1 MARQAKFDH
10 GYDVRQEG
18 DRRVIGFKGDGL
30 PWSAWV
36 VFPIAFLSVV
46 WLLATPFWIVPAVL
60 IPGTG
65 YLIYQTFQRQEFT
78 LTPDSILKGGVEY
91 DLGRVSEVL
100 IDNPLDKAVSVT
112 ATPGMVVGGTGIM
125 VEKYDNDTDGARLRT
140 SRSTMDYS
148 LGSDQSLPWS
158 SSLVRNPVRFKS

>member
-1 MARQAKFDH
+1 M
-10 GYDVRQEG
+10 
-18 DRRVIGFKGDGL
+18 
-30 PWSAWV
+30 
-36 VFPIAFLSVV
+36 
-46 WLLATPFWIVPAVL
+46 
-60 IPGTG
+60 
-65 YLIYQTFQRQEFT
+65 
-78 LTPDSILKGGVEY
+78 TPDSILKGGVAY